1 MPCVCILILH
11 VPLKYIGRC
20 PFLDPTRPASIIYT
34 TSPASGKNL
43 VRIRCNESDE
53 IFTVECGEDGEWIIP
68 PEINCITHRIG
79 NHALI
84 IVDDQFIYSMFS

>member
-1 MPCVCILILH
+1 MPCVYLDS
-11 VPLKYIGRC
+11 VPLKCIGRC

-34 TSPASGKNL
+34 TSSASGKNL
-43 VRIRCNESDE
+43 VRIRCIESHE

-68 PEINCITHRIG
+68 PEINCIRHRIG

-84 IVDDQFIYSMFS
+84 IVGDQFIFS